1 MKTLDTTFWVL
12 TEGATQEEQYDWAT
26 IEEMC
31 RSGQLTADAQIF
43 FPDQNKWVRA
53 GETDLRPL
61 FGAAAETV
69 VSGGQEEE
77 EGVGEAAALESEYTE
92 ALDAISRNPDVVR
105 GYVEAGRVAAIRG
118 DRELARD
125 HFQKALELE
134 PFNSRVANEVMRRF
148 SKSECLQFQFLRR
161 EPPVWD
167 EPGELLFY
175 PLSRG
180 PLYLAIPA
188 AALLVLSFVPFGV
201 FAAAPLAY
209 LWCIQSARHTAG
221 GATTLPEWNRSLRN
235 PAREIILPLLA
246 GALVAVQSILVVY
259 GIGRAVGALTGREG
273 TAFSHVVESPVLLVT
288 LTLTGLV
295 YLPAV
300 LVQITHSVGIIVHLL
315 NPYSVVRS
323 MARIGQEYAVTA
335 LITVGLA
342 FLLGGIRFLTGGI
355 PVIGN
360 IVFAAAAAWLIPAL
374 GLLLGRQA
382 ARKRHVL

>member
-12 TEGATQEEQYDWAT
+12 TEGATQEEQFDWAA
-26 IEEMC
+26 IEDMC
-31 RSGQLTADAQIF
+31 RSGQLTPDAQIF
-43 FPDQNKWVRA
+43 LPGKNKWARA
-53 GETDLRPL
+53 EETDLRPL
-61 FGAAAETV
+61 FGAALKPLA
-69 VSGGQEEE
+69 SGVQEEE
-77 EGVGEAAALESEYTE
+77 EGGGEVEALESEYAE
-92 ALDAISRNPDVVR
+92 ALDTISRHPDAAK

-148 SKSECLQFQFLRR
+148 SKTECLQFQFLRR
-161 EPPVWD
+161 DPPVWD
-167 EPGELLFY
+167 EPGELLGY
-175 PLSRG
+175 PFSMG

-188 AALLVLSFVPFGV
+188 AALLILSFVPFGV
-201 FAAAPLAY
+201 FIAAPLAY
-209 LWCIQSARHTAG
+209 LWCIQSARHTAD
-221 GATTLPEWNRSLRN
+221 GATTMPEWNWSLRN

-259 GIGRAVGALTGREG
+259 GVGRAVGALTGREG
-273 TAFSHVVESPVLLVT
+273 TAFFHVVESPVLLVT

-300 LVQITHSVGIIVHLL
+300 LVKITHSVGIIVHLL

-323 MARIGQEYAVTA
+323 MVRMGQEYAVTA
-335 LITVGLA
+335 SITVVLA
-342 FLLGGIRFLTGGI
+342 FLLGGIRFLLGDI
-355 PVIGN
+355 PVIVD
-360 IVFAAAAAWLIPAL
+360 IVFAGAAALFIPAL

-382 ARKRHVL
+382 SRKRHVL